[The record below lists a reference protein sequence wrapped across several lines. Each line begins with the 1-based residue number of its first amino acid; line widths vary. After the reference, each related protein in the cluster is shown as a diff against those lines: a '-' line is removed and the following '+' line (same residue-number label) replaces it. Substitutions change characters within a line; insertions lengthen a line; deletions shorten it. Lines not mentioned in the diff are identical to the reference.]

1 MLASPDVI
9 AAVLAASGIVALV
22 LGALVLRG
30 FGRGYRIGRTL
41 RAAPEATLAEVEEA
55 ARAGRRTYMRAHG
68 RVSSDDDFPD
78 EHDRPLVYRRRRVQ
92 LAAGADW
99 ESIEDRREAVPF
111 GIAARGV
118 AIGVDM
124 DALDD
129 GLVVL
134 PRESRGTAGEVPQV
148 APAGTP
154 PERPMRLLVEQ
165 VSAVEHA
172 YVAGV
177 PALDSSGRPML
188 TAGAGR
194 PLIVCTLELPEA
206 MRVLG
211 EGNRARAAGAAALL
225 AAGCL
230 LLVAALAVALVGTVQ
245 AAGGSPVQAA
255 GGSPASAPSFVASG
269 VSPSSAA
276 SFAAGGASPSPLAI
290 AGGDT
295 RSSETPPSFVGQPI
309 LAALAVVALGAL
321 TAGASVLYVR
331 LAQRR

>member
-9 AAVLAASGIVALV
+9 AAVLAASGIAALV
-22 LGALVLRG
+22 LGVLVMRG
-30 FGRGYRIGRTL
+30 FGRGYGIGRTL
-41 RAAPEATLAEVEEA
+41 RAAPEATLAQVEEA
-55 ARAGRRTYMRAHG
+55 AKTGRRTYVRAHG
-68 RVSSDDDFPD
+68 RVSSEDDFPD

-92 LAAGADW
+92 LGAGAEWD
-99 ESIEDRREAVPF
+99 SIDDRREVVPF
-111 GIAARGV
+111 RIAARGV
-118 AIGVDM
+118 AIGVDV
-124 DALDD
+124 DALGE

-134 PRESRGTAGEVPQV
+134 PRESRGTAGEVPGV
-148 APAGTP
+148 APAGTL

-165 VSAVEHA
+165 VSAIEHA

-211 EGNRARAAGAAALL
+211 GANRARAAGAAALL

-230 LLVAALAVALVGTVQ
+230 LLVGALAVALVGTVH
-245 AAGGSPVQAA
+245 AADASPPPTGPLAVAGS
-255 GGSPASAPSFVASG
+255 SPASSG
-269 VSPSSAA
+269 PA
-276 SFAAGGASPSPLAI
+276 AAGGATPSPLAI

-295 RSSETPPSFVGQPI
+295 RSSGIPPSFDGQPI
-309 LAALAVVALGAL
+309 LVALAVVALGAL